1 MALQWLVSKVWNKG
15 LRLYSAILL
24 KVTVASNC
32 FLTASFFRLLYSSVR
47 QRERLFKELKHS
59 HRWGKGLFYRQGV

>member
-15 LRLYSAILL
+15 LRLYSVILL
-24 KVTVASNC
+24 KVTVVSNC
-32 FLTASFFRLLYSSVR
+32 FKTASFFRVLYSSVR
-47 QRERLFKELKHS
+47 QCERLFKELKHS